1 MTTNAV
7 TPAGTIYISKP
18 KPDDEG
24 QFIKFTPKQTEK
36 ILFVLHP
43 SLLRYTGI
51 YIFCI
56 LTFWMV
62 IPLLLLLFMY
72 YYNNTTKYI
81 ITNERIRIIK
91 GLLVRKFIDLEFYK
105 IKEIS
110 LIVPFHLKMF
120 GLGTIDMIT
129 SDPLM
134 PAISLEAIHKTVQIE
149 ELIRFLV
156 AQIRKEKQIQEVDQY
171 KYEKTP

>member
-1 MTTNAV
+1 MTMLKK
-7 TPAGTIYISKP
+7 AGTIFTSKP
-18 KPDDEG
+18 DAEG
-24 QFIKFTPKQTEK
+24 QFIQFTPKQTEK

-43 SLLRYTGI
+43 SLLRYTSI
-51 YIFCI
+51 CVFCL

-62 IPLLLLLFMY
+62 IPLLLFIFMY

-81 ITNERIRIIK
+81 ITNERIRVIK

-129 SDPLM
+129 SDPVM
-134 PAISLEAIHKTVQIE
+134 PSVSLEAITQSVEIE
-149 ELIRFLV
+149 ELIRFHV
-156 AQIRKEKQIQEVDQY
+156 AQIRKERHIQEIDQY
-171 KYEKTP
+171 KSGPV